1 LIGFWYEKDSASNA
15 GKKAFVVNRVGDFGF
30 LLGIFLLFVH
40 FGTLDFTDLFGALQ
54 KNPQMISVETATA
67 ITILL
72 FVGACGKSAQL
83 PLYVWLPDAMEGPTP
98 VSSLIHAATMVTAGV
113 YMVARCNVLYTLAP
127 LSMAVVA
134 TVGVATAIFA
144 ASIGFCQNDI
154 KKVLAYST
162 ISQLGYMF
170 VGVGVGAFSAG
181 IFHLMTHAFF
191 KGLLFLGAGSIMH
204 ALSGELDMR
213 KMGGLRKK
221 TPVTFW
227 TFFFATLAIAGIPPF
242 SGFFSKDEILW
253 QAFSSPHGHF
263 LLWLVGAVAAG
274 MTAFYMFRAVFM
286 TFWGEC
292 RADEEVKHHI
302 HESPRI
308 MTIPLTVLMV
318 LSIIGGWVGIPH
330 VLGGGNH
337 FHEFLAPV
345 VGGAEPGKAHAGIS
359 LLAQAWASSGEGA
372 GHSAALEILLMVVS
386 VAIALI
392 GIGIAYLFYVKRPEL
407 PARLA
412 ERRRGLYRLV
422 LNKYYV
428 DEIYQVLFVDSLKRL
443 GTGLWRGFDE
453 FVIDGT
459 VNGIAYFLGWISSVL
474 RRVQTGLVQNY
485 AFSILAG
492 GVVLA
497 VYYLL
502 RSLF

>member
-1 LIGFWYEKDSASNA
+1 
-15 GKKAFVVNRVGDFGF
+15 
-30 LLGIFLLFVH
+30 
-40 FGTLDFTDLFGALQ
+40 
-54 KNPQMISVETATA
+54 
-67 ITILL
+67 
-72 FVGACGKSAQL
+72 
-83 PLYVWLPDAMEGPTP
+83 
-98 VSSLIHAATMVTAGV
+98 
-113 YMVARCNVLYTLAP
+113 
-127 LSMAVVA
+127 
-134 TVGVATAIFA
+134 
-144 ASIGFCQNDI
+144 
-154 KKVLAYST
+154 
-162 ISQLGYMF
+162 
-170 VGVGVGAFSAG
+170 
-181 IFHLMTHAFF
+181 
-191 KGLLFLGAGSIMH
+191 
-204 ALSGELDMR
+204 MR

-359 LLAQAWASSGEGA
+359 LFSQAWASSGEGA

-392 GIGIAYLFYVKRPEL
+392 GIGIAYLFYVKRPDL

-492 GVVLA
+492 GVILA